1 MNQQLGKK
9 PAVLVHSTRGHAL
22 WWSGK
27 SSPSQSLR
35 ETSTI
40 HWLRS
45 RQVLK
50 VGTSLIF
57 YIEIFLARKF
67 YVLFE
72 QYSFQLGNGN
82 KSTNRQNEACSCSIL
97 SKVRSWWKIFFI
109 HLDLQ

>member
-9 PAVLVHSTRGHAL
+9 PAVLVQSTRAHAL

-35 ETSTI
+35 ETNTI

-57 YIEIFLARKF
+57 YIEMFFGK
-67 YVLFE
+67 E
-72 QYSFQLGNGN
+72 
-82 KSTNRQNEACSCSIL
+82 IL
-97 SKVRSWWKIFFI
+97 CPF
-109 HLDLQ
+109 